1 MTSKSKDVKKKAP
14 TKKKMGRPKIELD
27 LWRGWAKEIIELYV
41 EGASD
46 VEIKALIWKKK
57 GAFSNDLWDRWM
69 DEEKD
74 FSETIKMG
82 RTFAKSWW
90 EKKGRSGVDSQE
102 INSTMWYMNMKNRYG
117 WRDKQDITS
126 DDKQITTVVS
136 FGER

>member
-1 MTSKSKDVKKKAP
+1 VDLAKPKKKAS
-14 TKKKMGRPKIELD
+14 KKSVGRPKKSLD
-27 LWRGWAKEIIELYV
+27 LWKGWAKDVLDLYV
-41 EGASD
+41 DGASD
-46 VEIKALIWKKK
+46 VEIKALVWQKK
-57 GAFSNDLWDRWM
+57 GSFSNDLWDRWM
-69 DEEKD
+69 DEEKE

-82 RTFAKSWW
+82 RTFAKAWW

-126 DDKQITTVVS
+126 DEKPIQTMVS

>member
-1 MTSKSKDVKKKAP
+1 MKATSKETKKKKA
-14 TKKKMGRPKIELD
+14 GRPKKTLD
-27 LWRGWAKEIIELYV
+27 LWKGWAEDILGLYV
-41 EGASD
+41 EGAND
-46 VEIKALIWKKK
+46 VEIKALVWKEK
-57 GAFSNDLWDRWM
+57 GSFSNDLWERWM
-69 DEEKD
+69 DEEIE

-82 RTFAKSWW
+82 RTFAKAWW

-126 DDKQITTVVS
+126 DEKPIQTVVS

>member
-1 MTSKSKDVKKKAP
+1 MDLAKPKKKAS
-14 TKKKMGRPKIELD
+14 KKSVGRPKKSLD
-27 LWRGWAKEIIELYV
+27 LWKGWAKDVLDLYV
-41 EGASD
+41 DGASD
-46 VEIKALIWKKK
+46 VEIKALVWQKK
-57 GAFSNDLWDRWM
+57 GSFSNDLWDRWM
-69 DEEKD
+69 DEEKE

-82 RTFAKSWW
+82 RTFAKAWW

-126 DDKQITTVVS
+126 DEKPIQTMVS

>member
-1 MTSKSKDVKKKAP
+1 MTLAKSKEVKKKA
-14 TKKKMGRPKIELD
+14 TKRKVGRPKEALN
-27 LWRGWAKEIIELYV
+27 LWKGWANDILNLYV

-57 GAFSNDLWDRWM
+57 GMFSNTLWNRWL
-69 DEEKD
+69 EEEEE
-74 FSETIKMG
+74 FSQTIKMG

-126 DDKQITTVVS
+126 DEKPIQTVVS

>member
-1 MTSKSKDVKKKAP
+1 VDLAKPKKKAS
-14 TKKKMGRPKIELD
+14 KKSVGRPKKSLD
-27 LWRGWAKEIIELYV
+27 LWKGWAKDVLDLYV
-41 EGASD
+41 DGASD
-46 VEIKALIWKKK
+46 VEIKALVWQKR
-57 GAFSNDLWDRWM
+57 GSFSNDLWGRWM
-69 DEEKD
+69 DEEKE

-82 RTFAKSWW
+82 RTFAKAWW

-126 DDKQITTVVS
+126 DEKPIQTMVS

>member
-1 MTSKSKDVKKKAP
+1 MTDKSKLKVVPKNKG
-14 TKKKMGRPKIELD
+14 GRPKKALD
-27 LWRGWAKEIIELYV
+27 LWKGWANDILDLYV
-41 EGASD
+41 DGASD

-57 GAFSNDLWDRWM
+57 GSFSNDLWDRWL
-69 DEEKD
+69 DEEKQ

-82 RTFAKSWW
+82 RIFSKAWW

-117 WRDKQDITS
+117 WKDKQDITS
-126 DDKQITTVVS
+126 SDQPIQTVVS